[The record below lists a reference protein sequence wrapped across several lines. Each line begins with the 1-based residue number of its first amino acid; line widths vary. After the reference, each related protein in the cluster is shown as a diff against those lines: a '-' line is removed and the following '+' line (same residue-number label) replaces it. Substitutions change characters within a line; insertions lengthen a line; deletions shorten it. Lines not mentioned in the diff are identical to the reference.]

1 MSSFWGKLARTLTSR
16 KRPIGYDLQGNA
28 YFETPNPNG
37 GRPKR
42 TVEYKEQD
50 PNRDDYRTGTKQLP
64 VQWQSWMSWTRSTP
78 PSLAEL
84 QADAARLAR
93 LQPLI
98 ARIEERETAERIAQG
113 YLLPDGSEPSD
124 RREHVAMAHGSLP
137 APGEKARKRQRF
149 GLVAEEAPADI
160 EDAVAAHSAVAP
172 PATKVDAATFSEAE
186 TLRRLA
192 EEDTKRRLRESGVS
206 DAGSGAGVE
215 GVQGV
220 GRAFKPR
227 RRGQQ

>member
-1 MSSFWGKLARTLTSR
+1 MSTFWGKLARTLTSR

-50 PNRDDYRTGTKQLP
+50 PNLNDYRTGTKQLP
-64 VQWQSWMSWTRSTP
+64 VQWQSWMSWTRSAP
-78 PSLAEL
+78 PSLDEL
-84 QADAARLAR
+84 RADAARLAR
-93 LQPLI
+93 LAPLV
-98 ARIEERETAERIAQG
+98 ARIEEREAAERIAQG
-113 YLLPDGSEPSD
+113 YLLPDGSEPAD
-124 RREHVAMAHGSLP
+124 RREHVARAHGSLP
-137 APGEKARKRQRF
+137 APGEAARKRQRF
-149 GLVAEEAPADI
+149 GLVDEVEPLPIEAAR
-160 EDAVAAHSAVAP
+160 DAAVAP
-172 PATKVDAATFSEAE
+172 PATKVDAQTHAAADE
-186 TLRRLA
+186 LRRLA

-206 DAGSGAGVE
+206 DVGAAVD

-227 RRGQQ
+227 RRGQA